1 MVDKQQHIYI
11 HAKNVVFCLA
21 STQIFFTF
29 FWIFFFIFS
38 LQSKNF
44 GMEHHIKFN
53 VSIFL
58 NSCITFFNDDGGL
71 LFIVVV
77 HSIFIFQEKEIVD
90 LFKLI
95 FNDFVFLRF
104 ESLANLIWRELFK
117 HLQLSLIKGL
127 ERLCFCLNCGYY
139 FERKKHH
146 HVIIISPS
154 SQMNLFW
161 IGQVFDL
168 IIWFHSFSLFFSR
181 LKRRALSSLWSENCR
196 EKEMIVVGTLLFW
209 FWWYTR
215 VVLSQKCW

>member
-21 STQIFFTF
+21 STQIFLTF
-29 FWIFFFIFS
+29 FWIFFRFVFS

-127 ERLCFCLNCGYY
+127 ERLCFL
-139 FERKKHH
+139 FELW
-146 HVIIISPS
+146 I
-154 SQMNLFW
+154 LFW
-161 IGQVFDL
+161 TKKASSCYYHKS
-168 IIWFHSFSLFFSR
+168 IITNEFVLNW
-181 LKRRALSSLWSENCR
+181 SS
-196 EKEMIVVGTLLFW
+196 FW
-209 FWWYTR
+209 FDYLISFI
-215 VVLSQKCW
+215 LSFFLKIKKEGIVISLIREL

>member
-21 STQIFFTF
+21 STQIFLTF

-127 ERLCFCLNCGYY
+127 ERLCFL
-139 FERKKHH
+139 FELW
-146 HVIIISPS
+146 I
-154 SQMNLFW
+154 LFW
-161 IGQVFDL
+161 TKKASSCYYHKS
-168 IIWFHSFSLFFSR
+168 IITNEFVLNW
-181 LKRRALSSLWSENCR
+181 SS
-196 EKEMIVVGTLLFW
+196 FW
-209 FWWYTR
+209 FDYLISFI
-215 VVLSQKCW
+215 LSFFLKIKKEGIVISLIREL

>member
-21 STQIFFTF
+21 STQIFLTF
-29 FWIFFFIFS
+29 FLDFFFIFS

-53 VSIFL
+53 VSFFL

-127 ERLCFCLNCGYY
+127 ERLCFL
-139 FERKKHH
+139 FELW
-146 HVIIISPS
+146 I
-154 SQMNLFW
+154 LFW
-161 IGQVFDL
+161 TKKASSCYYHKS
-168 IIWFHSFSLFFSR
+168 IITNEFVLNW
-181 LKRRALSSLWSENCR
+181 SS
-196 EKEMIVVGTLLFW
+196 FW
-209 FWWYTR
+209 FDYLISFI
-215 VVLSQKCW
+215 LSFFLKIKKEGIVISLIREL

>member
-21 STQIFFTF
+21 STQIFLTF
-29 FWIFFFIFS
+29 FWDFFFIFS

-127 ERLCFCLNCGYY
+127 ERLCFL
-139 FERKKHH
+139 FELW
-146 HVIIISPS
+146 I
-154 SQMNLFW
+154 LFW
-161 IGQVFDL
+161 TKKA
-168 IIWFHSFSLFFSR
+168 SSCY
-181 LKRRALSSLWSENCR
+181 LS
-196 EKEMIVVGTLLFW
+196 
-209 FWWYTR
+209 
-215 VVLSQKCW
+215 

>member
-1 MVDKQQHIYI
+1 MDKSSTITYTRSFYNVD
-11 HAKNVVFCLA
+11 
-21 STQIFFTF
+21 
-29 FWIFFFIFS
+29 FFIFRS
-38 LQSKNF
+38 FDICPYELNF

-127 ERLCFCLNCGYY
+127 ERLCFL
-139 FERKKHH
+139 FELW
-146 HVIIISPS
+146 I
-154 SQMNLFW
+154 LFW
-161 IGQVFDL
+161 TKKA
-168 IIWFHSFSLFFSR
+168 SSCY
-181 LKRRALSSLWSENCR
+181 LS
-196 EKEMIVVGTLLFW
+196 
-209 FWWYTR
+209 
-215 VVLSQKCW
+215 

>member
-1 MVDKQQHIYI
+1 VVDKQQHIYI
-11 HAKNVVFCLA
+11 HAKNVVFCLVA
-21 STQIFFTF
+21 STQIFLTF
-29 FWIFFFIFS
+29 FWIFFRFVFS

-127 ERLCFCLNCGYY
+127 ERLCFL
-139 FERKKHH
+139 FELW
-146 HVIIISPS
+146 I
-154 SQMNLFW
+154 LFW
-161 IGQVFDL
+161 TKKASSCYYHKS
-168 IIWFHSFSLFFSR
+168 IITNEFVLNW
-181 LKRRALSSLWSENCR
+181 SS
-196 EKEMIVVGTLLFW
+196 FW
-209 FWWYTR
+209 FDYLISFI
-215 VVLSQKCW
+215 LSFFLKIKKEGIVISLIREL

>member
-21 STQIFFTF
+21 STQIFLTF
-29 FWIFFFIFS
+29 FFGIFFFIFS

-127 ERLCFCLNCGYY
+127 ERLCFL
-139 FERKKHH
+139 FELW
-146 HVIIISPS
+146 I
-154 SQMNLFW
+154 LFW
-161 IGQVFDL
+161 TKKASSCYYHKS
-168 IIWFHSFSLFFSR
+168 IITNEFVLNW
-181 LKRRALSSLWSENCR
+181 SS
-196 EKEMIVVGTLLFW
+196 FW
-209 FWWYTR
+209 FDYLISFI
-215 VVLSQKCW
+215 LSFFLKIKKEGIVISLIREL

>member
-21 STQIFFTF
+21 STQIFLTF
-29 FWIFFFIFS
+29 FWIFFFFIFS

-127 ERLCFCLNCGYY
+127 ERLCFL
-139 FERKKHH
+139 FELW
-146 HVIIISPS
+146 I
-154 SQMNLFW
+154 LFW
-161 IGQVFDL
+161 TKKASSCYYHKS
-168 IIWFHSFSLFFSR
+168 IITNEFVLNW
-181 LKRRALSSLWSENCR
+181 SS
-196 EKEMIVVGTLLFW
+196 FW
-209 FWWYTR
+209 FDYLISFI
-215 VVLSQKCW
+215 LSFFLKIKKEGIVISLIREL

>member
-1 MVDKQQHIYI
+1 MSPLV
-11 HAKNVVFCLA
+11 NVGCF
-21 STQIFFTF
+21 IFFCWWTREINTGIIVCGGQAAAHLHTRKKCCFLFSIYTNFFDFF

-127 ERLCFCLNCGYY
+127 ERLCFL
-139 FERKKHH
+139 FELW
-146 HVIIISPS
+146 I
-154 SQMNLFW
+154 LFW
-161 IGQVFDL
+161 TKKASSCYYHKS
-168 IIWFHSFSLFFSR
+168 IITNEFVLNW
-181 LKRRALSSLWSENCR
+181 SS
-196 EKEMIVVGTLLFW
+196 FW
-209 FWWYTR
+209 FDYLISFI
-215 VVLSQKCW
+215 LSFFLKIKKEGIVISLIREL

>member
-1 MVDKQQHIYI
+1 VVDKQQHIYI

-21 STQIFFTF
+21 STQIFLTF
-29 FWIFFFIFS
+29 FWIFFIFS

-127 ERLCFCLNCGYY
+127 ERLCFL
-139 FERKKHH
+139 FELW
-146 HVIIISPS
+146 I
-154 SQMNLFW
+154 LFW
-161 IGQVFDL
+161 TKKASSCYYHKS
-168 IIWFHSFSLFFSR
+168 IITNEFVLNW
-181 LKRRALSSLWSENCR
+181 SS
-196 EKEMIVVGTLLFW
+196 FW
-209 FWWYTR
+209 FDYLISFI
-215 VVLSQKCW
+215 LSFFLKIKKEGIVISLIREL

>member
-21 STQIFFTF
+21 STQIFLTF
-29 FWIFFFIFS
+29 FLDFFFFIFS

-104 ESLANLIWRELFK
+104 ESLANLI
-117 HLQLSLIKGL
+117 
-127 ERLCFCLNCGYY
+127 
-139 FERKKHH
+139 
-146 HVIIISPS
+146 
-154 SQMNLFW
+154 
-161 IGQVFDL
+161 
-168 IIWFHSFSLFFSR
+168 
-181 LKRRALSSLWSENCR
+181 
-196 EKEMIVVGTLLFW
+196 
-209 FWWYTR
+209 
-215 VVLSQKCW
+215 

>member
-21 STQIFFTF
+21 STQIFLTFF

-127 ERLCFCLNCGYY
+127 ERLCFL
-139 FERKKHH
+139 FELW
-146 HVIIISPS
+146 I
-154 SQMNLFW
+154 LFW
-161 IGQVFDL
+161 TKKASSCYYHKS
-168 IIWFHSFSLFFSR
+168 IITNEFVLNW
-181 LKRRALSSLWSENCR
+181 SS
-196 EKEMIVVGTLLFW
+196 FW
-209 FWWYTR
+209 FDYLISFI
-215 VVLSQKCW
+215 LSFFLKIKKEGIVISLIREL

>member
-11 HAKNVVFCLA
+11 HAKNVVFLF
-21 STQIFFTF
+21 SIYTNFFDF
-29 FWIFFFIFS
+29 FLDFFFIFS

-127 ERLCFCLNCGYY
+127 ERLCFL
-139 FERKKHH
+139 FELW
-146 HVIIISPS
+146 I
-154 SQMNLFW
+154 LFW
-161 IGQVFDL
+161 TKKASSCYYHKS
-168 IIWFHSFSLFFSR
+168 IITNEFVLNW
-181 LKRRALSSLWSENCR
+181 SS
-196 EKEMIVVGTLLFW
+196 FW
-209 FWWYTR
+209 FDYLISFI
-215 VVLSQKCW
+215 LSFFLKIKKEGIVISLIREL

>member
-21 STQIFFTF
+21 STQIFLTF
-29 FWIFFFIFS
+29 FLDFFFIFS

-127 ERLCFCLNCGYY
+127 ERLCFL
-139 FERKKHH
+139 FELW
-146 HVIIISPS
+146 I
-154 SQMNLFW
+154 LFW
-161 IGQVFDL
+161 TKKASSCYYHKS
-168 IIWFHSFSLFFSR
+168 IITNEFVLNW
-181 LKRRALSSLWSENCR
+181 SS
-196 EKEMIVVGTLLFW
+196 FW
-209 FWWYTR
+209 FDYLISFI
-215 VVLSQKCW
+215 LSFFLKIKKEGIVISLIREL